1 METEIKSPQL
11 SKEELLKN
19 AKDVICSSCGNPTFV
34 EVVMLKR
41 ISAIISPSGKAT
53 LLPIEG
59 LQCSVCHKL
68 LEIKPE

>member
-1 METEIKSPQL
+1 MEKSQL
-11 SKEELLKN
+11 SKEDILKN
-19 AKDVICSSCGNPTFV
+19 ATDVVCSCGNPTFI

-53 LLPIEG
+53 LIPIEG